1 MARVSSLIAYS
12 SWVVVGLVSVRA
24 APPGVSHIR
33 PVPVND
39 QLPNQEQIQALV
51 GTILSQNGGMFALQ
65 DDGNKM
71 LYGLDN
77 QVLAA
82 KGRQKSVGRGYVRK
96 SGYDPG
102 EEHRGTKGA
111 DGCRCGPGLA

>member
-1 MARVSSLIAYS
+1 MARVSSLIVYS
-12 SWVVVGLVSVRA
+12 SWVVVGLATVRV

-33 PVPVND
+33 PVAVTD
-39 QLPNQEQIQALV
+39 QLPNQEQIQAFV
-51 GTILSQNGGMFALQ
+51 GTILSQNSGMFALQ

-77 QVLAA
+77 QVLGA
-82 KGRQKSVGRGYVRK
+82 KGRQKSVGHGYVRQN
-96 SGYDPG
+96 GYDPG

-111 DGCRCGPGLA
+111 DCCRCGLGFA